1 MLDPED
7 EAFEE
12 LALKQGHWVHTSGN
26 RKRQIMEHEMNLPPK
41 IPKAFPNAFWR
52 EDDGM
57 DLRDYF
63 AAHVAVGM
71 MSEYWNGNH
80 SQDPTFVDIAQQA
93 YALADAMLKAR
104 EA

>member
-1 MLDPED
+1 MKDPED

-41 IPKAFPNAFWR
+41 VPKAFPNAFWR

-80 SQDPTFVDIAQQA
+80 LQDPTFVDIAQQA